1 MSKLM
6 PPINFEQWID
16 DNREAFQP
24 PVGNKKIWEDQD
36 FMCFVIGGPNARKDF
51 HIDPSE
57 EFFYQLEGDMTLEIV
72 EDGEVKQIPI
82 QEGEIFLLPSMVP
95 HSPKRPEGTIGLVI
109 EHKRPE
115 GEDDGLRWY
124 CEECGEV
131 LHEEWFYLTDIVE
144 QLKEAIQAF
153 WADDDARTCEN
164 CGAYLEQE

>member
-1 MSKLM
+1 MSSLT
-6 PPINFEQWID
+6 PPINFEQWIE
-16 DNREAFQP
+16 DNREAFEP
-24 PVGNKKIWEDQD
+24 PVGNKKIWENQD

-72 EDGEVKQIPI
+72 EDGEHKEIPI
-82 QEGEIFLLPSMVP
+82 REGEIFLLPSMVP

-124 CEECGEV
+124 CEECGDV
-131 LHEEWFYLTDIVE
+131 LHEEWFYLTDIVT
-144 QLKEAIQAF
+144 QLKEAIEAF
-153 WADDDARTCEN
+153 WDDDQARTCGS
-164 CGAYLEQE
+164 CGAYLEQD